1 MKNLSLRFALVVSAI
16 LLIGGLI
23 RGNGAS
29 VALAVFLSPLGM
41 ITMLLSFKLH
51 RPVAHA
57 FNMIPAAFWLMPS
70 VVYLIN
76 RDAGDLMV
84 MASFAYSP
92 LLLIGIIALWVQAWS
107 LRGQSEMELIDTHIR
122 GRRAELVLPRRP
134 SKTGIAGEPKPPVNP
149 QRK

>member
-1 MKNLSLRFALVVSAI
+1 MKNLSLRFTLAISAI

-41 ITMLLSFKLH
+41 ITMLISFQLH
-51 RPVAHA
+51 RPVAHLL
-57 FNMIPAAFWLMPS
+57 NMIPAALWLVPS
-70 VVYLIN
+70 VEYLMN

-92 LLLIGIIALWVQAWS
+92 LLLIGIIASWLQAWS

-122 GRRAELVLPRRP
+122 GRRAELVLPQP
-134 SKTGIAGEPKPPVNP
+134 SPTLKAERIATVDTKQP
-149 QRK
+149 

>member
-1 MKNLSLRFALVVSAI
+1 MKNLSFRFTLAVSAI
-16 LLIGGLI
+16 LLFGGLI

-29 VALAVFLSPLGM
+29 VAVAVFLSPLGM

-51 RPVAHA
+51 RPIAHIL
-57 FNMIPAAFWLMPS
+57 NMIPAALWLVPS

-84 MASFAYSP
+84 MASIAYSP
-92 LLLIGIIALWVQAWS
+92 LLLIGIIASWLQAWS

-122 GRRAELVLPRRP
+122 GRRAELVLPQP
-134 SKTGIAGEPKPPVNP
+134 SPTLKAERIATVDTKQP
-149 QRK
+149 